1 MLAPSGFVF
10 LPHTESY
17 RKPFENSSL
26 SKEHYF
32 RQAWG
37 HPNTRRLERGNPAK
51 TEKQTDCKVAKNAT
65 EYKWAVKSSFRIA
78 GLKLDGGEPSSHA
91 ARGEGT

>member
-1 MLAPSGFVF
+1 M
-10 LPHTESY
+10 PHTESY

-26 SKEHYF
+26 SKEYYF

-37 HPNTRRLERGNPAK
+37 PLYTRRLERGNPAK

-65 EYKWAVKSSFRIA
+65 EYKWAVKTSFHIA
-78 GLKLDGGEPSSHA
+78 GLKLDGG
-91 ARGEGT
+91 